1 MTVVGLLFV
10 AVAAQADNLPKRETM
25 AVTHL
30 TREDFRTKIY
40 DFERNPGS
48 WKFEGDKPAL
58 VDFYASWCGPC
69 KMLAPVLEEL
79 GDEYAGRV
87 DIYKVNV
94 DEQQEL
100 AALFGA
106 SCCSA
111 PNRRGL
117 RCSEKRR
124 SLPSG
129 RNLHFL
135 SSSLRGACQPMTVA
149 TMRRPR
155 APLRNSQR

>member
-10 AVAAQADNLPKRETM
+10 AMAAQADNPPKRETM

-100 AALFGA
+100 AALFGVRSIPTLLFIPRDGKPQLA
-106 SCCSA
+106 QGA
-111 PNRRGL
+111 LPKNELRRL
-117 RCSEKRR
+117 VD
-124 SLPSG
+124 L
-129 RNLHFL
+129 LL
-135 SSSLRGACQPMTVA
+135 LGAE
-149 TMRRPR
+149 
-155 APLRNSQR
+155 

>member
-94 DEQQEL
+94 DEQPNL
-100 AALFGA
+100 ASMFGIDSIPTLA
-106 SCCSA
+106 VVQDRHTLTGMVGVHDKA
-111 PNRRGL
+111 DIKAML
-117 RCSEKRR
+117 EKCK
-124 SLPSG
+124 S
-129 RNLHFL
+129 
-135 SSSLRGACQPMTVA
+135 
-149 TMRRPR
+149 
-155 APLRNSQR
+155 